1 MKKIFLFPLVII
13 LLFKLISCSAT
24 PVDDR
29 YKKTESTKE
38 KTKEKVEEYQ
48 FDFSPYQ
55 EKLDS
60 SNISNN
66 LNDED
71 LNLWLTYEDND
82 KIKKS
87 DIDVKL
93 EKTKGY
99 RVQVF
104 VTDSWNEAD
113 NKRSEIYFKTKE
125 KNIYIDFE
133 PPFYK
138 VKVGD
143 FIDANSAR
151 ELSQKLNQLGYESTA
166 VVPDSVNI
174 YK

>member
-1 MKKIFLFPLVII
+1 MKKIFLFIFVVISI
-13 LLFKLISCSAT
+13 LKFISCSAT

-29 YKKTESTKE
+29 YKRMETKE
-38 KTKEKVEEYQ
+38 EKSKEKIEEYV

-60 SNISNN
+60 TNVINN
-66 LNDED
+66 GNDED
-71 LNLWLTYEDND
+71 LNLWLTYKDDNV
-82 KIKKS
+82 KKNNEEL
-87 DIDVKL
+87 KL

-104 VTDSWNEAD
+104 VSDNWNEAD
-113 NKRSEIYFKTKE
+113 TKRSEIYFKSKE

-143 FIDANSAR
+143 FIDINAAR
-151 ELSQKLNQLGYESTA
+151 ELSQKLNQLGYEGTA
-166 VVPDSVNI
+166 IVPDSVNI
-174 YK
+174 YR